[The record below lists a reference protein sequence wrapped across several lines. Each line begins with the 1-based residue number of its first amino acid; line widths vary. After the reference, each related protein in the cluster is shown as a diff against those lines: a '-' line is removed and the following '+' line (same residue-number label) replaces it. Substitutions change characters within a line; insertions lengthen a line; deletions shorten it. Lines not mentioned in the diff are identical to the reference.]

1 MAPSGIILEPNEKVI
16 LATRPLFLWEPLVII
31 DILLLVL
38 ALYFTSTQP
47 TLMVL
52 FLAVFVLLML
62 WLVVQ
67 WIPWSAKWYVLTDR
81 RVITK
86 RGVLNRTQAAMLLDR
101 VQDASI
107 SHPFP
112 LSMIRDYG
120 ILHLESA
127 GEHAQERLEGGT
139 HVLGVDDPGFR
150 PHITLLHRESVT
162 SPQQTQEAWAELNGA
177 RFDCEFAVTGLV
189 IYEEIEGGWRVGGRL
204 RFGRDVS

>member
-31 DILLLVL
+31 DILLLIL
-38 ALYFTSTQP
+38 ALYFTSVQP
-47 TLMVL
+47 GLMVL
-52 FLAVFVLLML
+52 FLAVFVLLTL

-120 ILHLESA
+120 VLHLESA
-127 GEHAQERLEGGT
+127 GEHAEERISGG
-139 HVLGVDDPGFR
+139 L
-150 PHITLLHRESVT
+150 RELAMT
-162 SPQQTQEAWAELNGA
+162 RATAFYRALTDAQTPN
-177 RFDCEFAVTGLV
+177 
-189 IYEEIEGGWRVGGRL
+189 
-204 RFGRDVS
+204 

>member
-16 LATRPLFLWEPLVII
+16 LATRPLFLWEPLVMI
-31 DILLLVL
+31 DILLLIL
-38 ALYFTSTQP
+38 ALYFTSVQP
-47 TLMVL
+47 GLMVL
-52 FLAVFVLLML
+52 FLAVFALLTL

-86 RGVLNRTQAAMLLDR
+86 RGVLNRTQAALLLDR

-107 SHPFP
+107 SPFP

-120 ILHLESA
+120 VLHLESA

-139 HVLGVDDPGFR
+139 HELAMTGSTKFYQALTDA
-150 PHITLLHRESVT
+150 
-162 SPQQTQEAWAELNGA
+162 QTPN
-177 RFDCEFAVTGLV
+177 
-189 IYEEIEGGWRVGGRL
+189 
-204 RFGRDVS
+204 

>member
-16 LATRPLFLWEPLVII
+16 MATRPLFLWEPLVII
-31 DILLLVL
+31 DIVLVIL
-38 ALYFTSTQP
+38 ALYFTPIQP
-47 TLMVL
+47 ALMVL
-52 FLAVFVLLML
+52 FLAVFALLTL

-112 LSMIRDYG
+112 LSMIRGYG
-120 ILHLESA
+120 LLPIERW
-127 GEHAQERLEGGT
+127 GETAQ
-139 HVLGVDDPGFR
+139 
-150 PHITLLHRESVT
+150 
-162 SPQQTQEAWAELNGA
+162 A
-177 RFDCEFAVTGLV
+177 R
-189 IYEEIEGGWRVGGRL
+189 IEGGRREL
-204 RFGRDVS
+204 AM